1 MEVQVNRPPEQGCSI
16 ASLIGSC
23 AILATALLPFA
34 AGAAWFGYA
43 SSGNLGLAAAA
54 IAAGVCWLSGSLA
67 LVAAF
72 VGQRLN
78 AGIQGVLVGM
88 IFRMGL
94 PLGAGMVLER
104 NSPPLAAAG
113 VFHMILALYLV
124 ALVVETLLSL
134 RFVPKSKAP
143 AKSVAAVDLSRGA
156 SSG

>member
-1 MEVQVNRPPEQGCSI
+1 VEAQGINPAGRISSI

-23 AILATALLPFA
+23 AILAAALLPFA
-34 AGAAWFGYA
+34 AGVGWYGYA
-43 SSGNLGLAAAA
+43 SAGSLGLAAAA

-94 PLGAGMVLER
+94 PLGAGMALER

-124 ALVVETLLSL
+124 ALLVETLLSL
-134 RFVPKSKAP
+134 RFVPRSAVK
-143 AKSVAAVDLSRGA
+143 AKSVAAVDLPGGA